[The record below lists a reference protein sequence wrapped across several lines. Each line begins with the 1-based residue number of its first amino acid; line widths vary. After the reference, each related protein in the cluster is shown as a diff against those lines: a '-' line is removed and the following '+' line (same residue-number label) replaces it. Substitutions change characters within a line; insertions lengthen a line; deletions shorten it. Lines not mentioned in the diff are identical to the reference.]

1 MEEIEQYL
9 NRAIVDIARK
19 CGVYVED
26 VIDQLYQILLNYSII
41 DTVYQNK
48 NAPKRAFLSN

>member
-9 NRAIVDIARK
+9 DKAIVDIARK

-26 VIDQLYQILLNYSII
+26 VIKTIKKIYKDEN
-41 DTVYQNK
+41 
-48 NAPKRAFLSN
+48 

>member
-9 NRAIVDIARK
+9 NRSIVDIARK

-26 VIDQLYQILLNYSII
+26 VIETIKKLYGNE
-41 DTVYQNK
+41 N
-48 NAPKRAFLSN
+48 

>member
-26 VIDQLYQILLNYSII
+26 VIETIKKVIKQ
-41 DTVYQNK
+41 
-48 NAPKRAFLSN
+48 

>member
-9 NRAIVDIARK
+9 DKAIVDITRK

-26 VIDQLYQILLNYSII
+26 VIKTIKKLY
-41 DTVYQNK
+41 
-48 NAPKRAFLSN
+48 